1 MFDRVLNT
9 PLDQAAKATV
19 IVSLVHRF
27 ADEGGNFQNS
37 KLHNAIKV
45 FPIYMDFH
53 NTLINA
59 LKDVTVKI
67 NTATNTNTA
76 TGNIK

>member
-1 MFDRVLNT
+1 
-9 PLDQAAKATV
+9 
-19 IVSLVHRF
+19 
-27 ADEGGNFQNS
+27 
-37 KLHNAIKV
+37 
-45 FPIYMDFH
+45 MDFY